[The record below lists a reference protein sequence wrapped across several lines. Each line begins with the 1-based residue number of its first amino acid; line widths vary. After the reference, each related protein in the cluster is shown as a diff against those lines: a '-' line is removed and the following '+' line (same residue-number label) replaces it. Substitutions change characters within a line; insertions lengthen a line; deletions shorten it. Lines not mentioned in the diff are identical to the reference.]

1 MRHYRHT
8 FRDHHKVNKLEHLV
22 GFNASFVILKGIKSR
37 ANVFKCGRK
46 TEMPC
51 RKNHSRFAPFADRT
65 EIVWS
70 SECV

>member
-8 FRDHHKVNKLEHLV
+8 FRDHHKVNKLENLV

-46 TEMPC
+46 TEVPLQEE
-51 RKNHSRFAPFADRT
+51 P
-65 EIVWS
+65 
-70 SECV
+70 